1 MKWPVTEGRAALPKR
16 APGSVPPP
24 MPPQLGWRKPE
35 WASVRKGRGA
45 AAVVGGMKKEA
56 GEEAAGW
63 NVGKCMAVGT
73 NGYKGDPSGRGSE
86 GTEASSSDLAAD

>member
-1 MKWPVTEGRAALPKR
+1 
-16 APGSVPPP
+16 
-24 MPPQLGWRKPE
+24 
-35 WASVRKGRGA
+35 
-45 AAVVGGMKKEA
+45 MKKEA